1 MGLVGRKNMRTDI
14 AIDRHPCAF
23 TPGGANEEFC
33 VSQSRM
39 ASRNVKCAGCDSKWR
54 VCTECAK
61 VPGFNP
67 KKSVVT
73 DHATG
78 LCSIHLQV
86 TTGRGTRSLAT
97 SLGVK
102 PYSGR
107 VAQPIVPVV
116 TQSIEPP
123 AGKADKFLQS
133 LSTTPTSI
141 VSIPISKIRPRSDQ
155 PRHEFDEEALNAL
168 ATGIKEV
175 GQQQPAYVVKI
186 PEDASGHE
194 YELDDGERR
203 WRACKIA
210 GLDELKCI
218 IVTEQVNTELR
229 YMRSV
234 VLNFNREE
242 HTLLERVDM
251 VVRLIDEFEF
261 SQAAVARAIGKH
273 PVWVNQ
279 HYGLRRLHP
288 EVRALLRDDQPRDKR
303 LSFQGAL
310 RLAPLDHELQRATAP
325 SMIGAG
331 SHAHT
336 QVIRNVAAHS
346 GAKFTRRR
354 RAPKDDWRSIV
365 RAISTAFGRIDVAS
379 QISDADWENAF
390 KGRGRD
396 EITKVLKEADD
407 LINLMN
413 LLRNRLGVSGATG
426 SNE

>member
-1 MGLVGRKNMRTDI
+1 MQTNI
-14 AIDRHPCAF
+14 ATDRHPCAF
-23 TPGGANEEFC
+23 TPAGANEEFC

-39 ASRNVKCAGCDSKWR
+39 TSRNAKCAGCDSRWR

-61 VPGFNP
+61 MPGFNP

-78 LCSIHLQV
+78 LCANHFQM
-86 TTGRGTRSLAT
+86 TTGQGTRSSAP
-97 SLGVK
+97 VMIQ
-102 PYSGR
+102 R
-107 VAQPIVPVV
+107 V
-116 TQSIEPP
+116 EPP

-141 VSIPISKIRPRSDQ
+141 VSIPIGKIRPRADQ
-155 PRHEFDEEALNAL
+155 PRHEFDQEALEAL
-168 ATGIKEV
+168 AVGIKEV

-186 PEDASGHE
+186 EPDSAGCE

-210 GLDELKCI
+210 GIDELKCI
-218 IVTEQVNTELR
+218 IVTEHVNTELR
-229 YMRSV
+229 FMRSV

-242 HTLLERVDM
+242 HTLLERIDM
-251 VVRLIDEFEF
+251 VVRLVDEFQF

-288 EVRALLRDDQPRDKR
+288 EVRTLLRDDQPRDKR
-303 LSFQGAL
+303 LSFQAAL
-310 RLAPLDHELQRATAP
+310 RLAPLDHELQLATAP

-336 QVIRNVAAHS
+336 QVIRNAASHS
-346 GAKFTRRR
+346 GSRYTRHR

-365 RAISTAFGRIDVAS
+365 RAIDTAQGRLDVAS
-379 QISDADWENAF
+379 QISDEDWKNAF
-390 KGRGRD
+390 KGRSRD
-396 EITKVLKEADD
+396 EISAVLKEADK
-407 LINLMN
+407 LINLAN
-413 LLRNRLGVSGATG
+413 LLRNRLGVTGAIG